1 MEYQAVPGHDSSG
14 AYARGTA
21 NLKALQDFWR
31 GPVPAVAAAVEFE
44 EVEMVFQF
52 GVPPNRIDLLSAVSG
67 VDFETA
73 WQSRVE
79 TKLGDTVVPF
89 LGLSDLIASKRAAG
103 RSKDLEDLA
112 FLERLAKD
120 DGETPGRD
128 SL

>member
-1 MEYQAVPGHDSSG
+1 
-14 AYARGTA
+14 
-21 NLKALQDFWR
+21 
-31 GPVPAVAAAVEFE
+31 VAAAVEFE